1 MYQIAVMKMVYI
13 VVLIAITGVL
23 VAAVSNGK
31 TERRPYTTIKSEGGF
46 EIRYY
51 PSAIIATVESPGGSY
66 MGNSNDNFRRL
77 AGYIFG
83 GNMTEQKI
91 AMTAPVAIC
100 RDGNTSRMSFV
111 MPANYTREQLP
122 MPKDSTVKI
131 QKSDEGY
138 FAAIK
143 FGGYAV
149 EKTIM
154 KKENQ
159 LKALLAAAGLTTIGE
174 YNYLGYNAPW
184 DLINRENEIVVK
196 IGYGAEPGHP

>member
-1 MYQIAVMKMVYI
+1 MKMVYI
-13 VVLIAITGVL
+13 MILIAIAGVL

-31 TERRPYTTIKSEGGF
+31 TERRPYTTIKSEHGF

-51 PSAIIATVESPGGSY
+51 PAAIIATVESEGGSY
-66 MGNSNDNFRRL
+66 MGNSNNNFRRL

-91 AMTAPVAIC
+91 AMTAPVYIC
-100 RDGNTSRMSFV
+100 RDANSSRMSFV

-122 MPKDSTVKI
+122 MPKDSSVKL
-131 QKSDEGY
+131 QQSEDGY

-149 EKTIM
+149 ERIIM

-159 LKALLAAAGLTTIGE
+159 LKAMLAGAGIASLGE

-196 IGYGAEPGHP
+196 IAFVDDSGRR